1 MSAFWINVKKQLPY
15 KNLEVKDLAYRTGI
29 PYSTMINGRNKNSM
43 PHADIALKIS
53 KILGMS
59 LESLLGDDVM
69 LFDNSNS
76 VNQNTLEK
84 QELALYRKNKIL
96 IDALEELPISVCDSV
111 RDLVV
116 KTRDSLVN

>member
-1 MSAFWINVKKQLPY
+1 MS
-15 KNLEVKDLAYRTGI
+15 
-29 PYSTMINGRNKNSM
+29 
-43 PHADIALKIS
+43 
-53 KILGMS
+53 
-59 LESLLGDDVM
+59 
-69 LFDNSNS
+69 
-76 VNQNTLEK
+76 NTLEK